1 MKKLYGKGA
10 GLAALGLAAAMVL
23 SLSAPAF
30 AGEKAAGMT
39 AAIDAKGKLRQPT
52 AAENQALVSGLQAMT
67 KSASSVTMTQFPDG
81 TVSATLLDV
90 FLNTTL
96 VQVQPDGSLRQVC
109 VDSPSDAN
117 AVLSGT
123 PILEEK

>member
-1 MKKLYGKGA
+1 
-10 GLAALGLAAAMVL
+10 
-23 SLSAPAF
+23 
-30 AGEKAAGMT
+30 
-39 AAIDAKGKLRQPT
+39 
-52 AAENQALVSGLQAMT
+52 
-67 KSASSVTMTQFPDG
+67 MTQFPDG

-96 VQVQPDGSLRQVC
+96 VQMQSDGTLRQIC
-109 VDSPSDAN
+109 VDSPADAN